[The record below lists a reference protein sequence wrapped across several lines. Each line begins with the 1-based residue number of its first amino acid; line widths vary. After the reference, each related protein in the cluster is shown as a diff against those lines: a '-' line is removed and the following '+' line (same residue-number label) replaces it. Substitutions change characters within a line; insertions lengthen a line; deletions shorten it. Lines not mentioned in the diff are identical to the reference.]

1 MSHDPPRIA
10 DLEGEQPPEVDF
22 MRSVLRSQREEL
34 PPLSAMEGAHQA
46 ARTGV
51 RSGAATSRLL
61 WPGVSALTIAL
72 ASGVLLLSYSRQP
85 AAEAPAA
92 AAMRDE
98 TGSVSTGGASMLT
111 RPAAAPSQSA
121 RPSEPKTP
129 EAAPPSIPVES
140 LPSANRRAA
149 AVRPA
154 LPEHETCDDEVE
166 LIDSADAALRAGNAA
181 RALLLTQEHAGRCA
195 TGTFIQ
201 ERERIAIEAL
211 AKLDRLG
218 AMRER
223 ARAFEER
230 FPSSPHLRRVRS
242 VVEQHRVRAIL
253 P

>member
-10 DLEGEQPPEVDF
+10 DLEGEQPPEVEF

-34 PPLSAMEGAHQA
+34 APLSALESAHQA

-51 RSGAATSRLL
+51 RSGTATSRLL
-61 WPGVSALTIAL
+61 WPCVSALTIAI
-72 ASGVLLLSYSRQP
+72 ASGALLFSYAREP
-85 AAEAPAA
+85 AGEAPLAA
-92 AAMRDE
+92 ATRDE
-98 TGSVSTGGASMLT
+98 VGNVSTGGASMPT
-111 RPAAAPSQSA
+111 PPPEPA
-121 RPSEPKTP
+121 RPSEPKIAQ
-129 EAAPPSIPVES
+129 AAPPSIPVES

-149 AVRPA
+149 AARPA
-154 LPEHETCDDEVE
+154 SPEKETCDDEVE
-166 LIDSADAALRAGNAA
+166 LIDSADAALRSGNAA
-181 RALLLTQEHAGRCA
+181 RALALTQEHAGRCP

-218 AMRER
+218 PMRER
-223 ARAFEER
+223 ARAFEQR

-242 VVEQHRVRAIL
+242 VVEQHRDRPIL

>member
-10 DLEGEQPPEVDF
+10 DLEGDQPPEVEF

-34 PPLSAMEGAHQA
+34 PPLSAMQGAHQA
-46 ARTGV
+46 ARTGL
-51 RSGAATSRLL
+51 RSGTATTRLL
-61 WPGVSALTIAL
+61 WPGVAALTIVL
-72 ASGVLLLSYSRQP
+72 ASGALLLSFAHEP
-85 AAEAPAA
+85 AGEAASG

-98 TGSVSTGGASMLT
+98 TGSVSTGGASVET
-111 RPAAAPSQSA
+111 PPPESA
-121 RPSEPKTP
+121 RPSEPKIP

-140 LPSANRRAA
+140 LPSANRRAV

-154 LPEHETCDDEVE
+154 SPDKETCDDEVE
-166 LIDSADAALRAGNAA
+166 LIDNADSALRTGNAA
-181 RALLLTQEHAGRCA
+181 RALELTQEHAGRCA
-195 TGTFIQ
+195 AGTFIQ

-218 AMRER
+218 PMRER

-242 VVEQHRVRAIL
+242 VVEQHRDGPIL